1 MPKLIAITCCLF
13 VCSPSYSMSVC
24 LFAIGAHL
32 VLVGFTKVVR
42 SATSLVAA
50 IAAVAATVADAG
62 SAVEGWEVWSLSV
75 DFGSD
80 VDDKK
85 GQPVDALAVVT
96 GRLTDSTSGGWTC
109 GRCGT
114 WEGGCKLKNKLMTK
128 PPFMLTNTVKVSRAQ
143 KTVSCFYEAKQAVNN
158 NPKIPI
164 LTLYDFCT
172 TKCQY
177 KTVQKHPPIHLK
189 W

>member
-1 MPKLIAITCCLF
+1 
-13 VCSPSYSMSVC
+13 MSVC

-42 SATSLVAA
+42 SAASLVAA

-62 SAVEGWEVWSLSV
+62 SAVEGWLVWSLSV
-75 DFGSD
+75 EFSSD

-85 GQPVDALAVVT
+85 GKPVDALAVVT

-114 WEGGCKLKNKLMTK
+114 WREDAN
-128 PPFMLTNTVKVSRAQ
+128 
-143 KTVSCFYEAKQAVNN
+143 
-158 NPKIPI
+158 
-164 LTLYDFCT
+164 
-172 TKCQY
+172 
-177 KTVQKHPPIHLK
+177 
-189 W
+189 